1 MTPPDRPR
9 MPRAVWVLGFV
20 SLFMDMSSELV
31 HAVLPVYL
39 TSALGLSVLA
49 VGVIE
54 GIAEATASM
63 MKLVSGVV
71 SDRYAARKPLVL
83 LGYGLAALTKPVFPL
98 ADGAGGVVAARFVD
112 RLGKGIRGAPR
123 DALVADVTPADLR
136 DAAYGLRQALDTVGA
151 FIGPLLAMGLI
162 VWWAGD
168 LRAVLWAASVPAAIA
183 VALLAVGLD
192 EPPRAAAPARAR
204 QRWRWSSLRTLPPA
218 FWGLVVLA
226 ALFAVARLAEAF
238 LVLRAQELSLR
249 LALIPLV
256 MIVMSALLRGG
267 GLPRGAAG
275 RTPGPPRAAR
285 GGAVGAGRL
294 VRGPGRMGP
303 RRRALGRS
311 GALRAAPGADAGRAV
326 GRRRSRRTGVPAR
339 HGLRCLPLRH
349 RRVPARRGS
358 PGGVAVDRAGL
369 AKCVRAG
376 GRRGARR
383 PGGGLALGRHDGIA
397 ASAGLHFRRRPVLLR
412 APSPRTIGSSA
423 ALLALPC
430 RLPRPV
436 GHQSA
441 ARCLRWPP
449 SERLEGLDEHLL
461 DGWT

>member
-1 MTPPDRPR
+1 MTPLDRPR

-63 MKLVSGVV
+63 MKLASGVV

-123 DALVADVTPADLR
+123 DALVADVTPADMR

-192 EPPRAAAPARAR
+192 EPPRAAVPARAR

-256 MIVMSALLRGG
+256 MIVMSACYAAAAYPAGLL
-267 GLPRGAAG
+267 
-275 RTPGPPRAAR
+275 AAR
-285 GGAVGAGRL
+285 
-294 VRGPGRMGP
+294 RG
-303 RRRALGRS
+303 RRAL
-311 GALRAAPGADAGRAV
+311 LVAG
-326 GRRRSRRTGVPAR
+326 
-339 HGLRCLPLRH
+339 
-349 RRVPARRGS
+349 
-358 PGGVAVDRAGL
+358 
-369 AKCVRAG
+369 
-376 GRRGARR
+376 
-383 PGGGLALGRHDGIA
+383 
-397 ASAGLHFRRRPVLLR
+397 
-412 APSPRTIGSSA
+412 
-423 ALLALPC
+423 LLAL
-430 RLPRPV
+430 V
-436 GHQSA
+436 GSFGALGAWDHAAALWAGVALYGLHLGLTQGALSA
-441 ARCLRWPP
+441 AVAAAAPASLRATAFGVFHFVTGVFQFGGAALAGWLWTVQGSP
-449 SERLEGLDEHLL
+449 SAFALGAGAALAALAAAWRWGGTGDRSAC
-461 DGWT
+461 

>member
-1 MTPPDRPR
+1 

-112 RLGKGIRGAPR
+112 RVGKGIRGAPR

-151 FIGPLLAMGLI
+151 FVGPLLAMGLI

-168 LRAVLWAASVPAAIA
+168 LRAVLWAASAPAAIA
-183 VALLAVGLD
+183 VALLAVGLN
-192 EPPRAAAPARAR
+192 EPPRAAAPAPTRR
-204 QRWRWSSLRTLPPA
+204 RWRLSSLRILPPA

-256 MIVMSALLRGG
+256 MIVMSACYAAAAYPAGLLAARRGRRT
-267 GLPRGAAG
+267 LLAAG
-275 RTPGPPRAAR
+275 LVALVGSFGALGAWDHAA
-285 GGAVGAGRL
+285 ALWVGAGLYGLHLGLTQGALSAAVAAAAPASLRATAFGVFHFVTGVFQL
-294 VRGPGRMGP
+294 GGAAAAGWLWTVQGSASAF
-303 RRRALGRS
+303 ALG
-311 GALRAAPGADAGRAV
+311 AG
-326 GRRRSRRTGVPAR
+326 
-339 HGLRCLPLRH
+339 
-349 RRVPARRGS
+349 
-358 PGGVAVDRAGL
+358 
-369 AKCVRAG
+369 
-376 GRRGARR
+376 
-383 PGGGLALGRHDGIA
+383 
-397 ASAGLHFRRRPVLLR
+397 
-412 APSPRTIGSSA
+412 A
-423 ALLALPC
+423 ALAALAAAWRWGNAGEC
-430 RLPRPV
+430 
-436 GHQSA
+436 A
-441 ARCLRWPP
+441 AR
-449 SERLEGLDEHLL
+449 
-461 DGWT
+461 

>member
-1 MTPPDRPR
+1 

-112 RLGKGIRGAPR
+112 RVGKGIRGAPR

-151 FIGPLLAMGLI
+151 FVGPLLAMGLI

-168 LRAVLWAASVPAAIA
+168 LRAVLWAAGALAAIA
-183 VALLAVGLD
+183 VALLAVGLN
-192 EPPRAAAPARAR
+192 EPPRAAAPAPTRR
-204 QRWRWSSLRTLPPA
+204 RWRLSSLRILPPA

-256 MIVMSALLRGG
+256 MIVMSACYAAAAYPAGLLAARRGRRT
-267 GLPRGAAG
+267 LLAAG
-275 RTPGPPRAAR
+275 LVALVGSFGALGAWDHAA
-285 GGAVGAGRL
+285 ALWVGAGLYGLHLGLTQGALSAAVAAAAPASLRATAFGVFHFVTGVFQL
-294 VRGPGRMGP
+294 GGAAAAGWLWTVQGSASAF
-303 RRRALGRS
+303 ALG
-311 GALRAAPGADAGRAV
+311 AG
-326 GRRRSRRTGVPAR
+326 
-339 HGLRCLPLRH
+339 
-349 RRVPARRGS
+349 
-358 PGGVAVDRAGL
+358 
-369 AKCVRAG
+369 
-376 GRRGARR
+376 
-383 PGGGLALGRHDGIA
+383 
-397 ASAGLHFRRRPVLLR
+397 
-412 APSPRTIGSSA
+412 A
-423 ALLALPC
+423 ALAALAAAWRWGNAGEC
-430 RLPRPV
+430 
-436 GHQSA
+436 A
-441 ARCLRWPP
+441 AR
-449 SERLEGLDEHLL
+449 
-461 DGWT
+461 

>member
-1 MTPPDRPR
+1 

-112 RLGKGIRGAPR
+112 RVGKGIRGAPR

-151 FIGPLLAMGLI
+151 FVGPLLAMGLI

-168 LRAVLWAASVPAAIA
+168 LRAVLWAASAPAAIA
-183 VALLAVGLD
+183 VALLAVGLN
-192 EPPRAAAPARAR
+192 EPPRAPAPAPTRR
-204 QRWRWSSLRTLPPA
+204 RWRQSSLRILPPA

-256 MIVMSALLRGG
+256 MIVMSACYAAAAYPAGLLAARRGRRT
-267 GLPRGAAG
+267 LLAAG
-275 RTPGPPRAAR
+275 LVALVGSFGALGAWDHAA
-285 GGAVGAGRL
+285 ALWVGAGLYGLHLGLTQGALSAAVAAAAPASLRATAFGVFHFVTGVFQL
-294 VRGPGRMGP
+294 GGAAAAGWLWTVQGSASAF
-303 RRRALGRS
+303 ALG
-311 GALRAAPGADAGRAV
+311 AG
-326 GRRRSRRTGVPAR
+326 
-339 HGLRCLPLRH
+339 
-349 RRVPARRGS
+349 
-358 PGGVAVDRAGL
+358 
-369 AKCVRAG
+369 
-376 GRRGARR
+376 
-383 PGGGLALGRHDGIA
+383 
-397 ASAGLHFRRRPVLLR
+397 
-412 APSPRTIGSSA
+412 A
-423 ALLALPC
+423 ALAALAAAWRWGNAGEC
-430 RLPRPV
+430 
-436 GHQSA
+436 A
-441 ARCLRWPP
+441 AR
-449 SERLEGLDEHLL
+449 
-461 DGWT
+461 

>member
-1 MTPPDRPR
+1 

-112 RLGKGIRGAPR
+112 RVGKGIRGAPR

-151 FIGPLLAMGLI
+151 FVGPLLAMGLI

-168 LRAVLWAASVPAAIA
+168 LRAVLWAASAPAAIA
-183 VALLAVGLD
+183 VALLAVGLN
-192 EPPRAAAPARAR
+192 EPPRAAAPAPTRR
-204 QRWRWSSLRTLPPA
+204 RWRLSSLRILPPA

-256 MIVMSALLRGG
+256 MIVMSACYAAAAYPAGLL
-267 GLPRGAAG
+267 A
-275 RTPGPPRAAR
+275 
-285 GGAVGAGRL
+285 
-294 VRGPGRMGP
+294 
-303 RRRALGRS
+303 
-311 GALRAAPGADAGRAV
+311 
-326 GRRRSRRTGVPAR
+326 
-339 HGLRCLPLRH
+339 
-349 RRVPARRGS
+349 ARRGRRTLL
-358 PGGVAVDRAGL
+358 AAGL
-369 AKCVRAG
+369 VALVGSFGALG
-376 GRRGARR
+376 AWDHAAALWAPNEPTSANSPATSSARR
-383 PGGGLALGRHDGIA
+383 PRRA
-397 ASAGLHFRRRPVLLR
+397 ASSPAG
-412 APSPRTIGSSA
+412 
-423 ALLALPC
+423 
-430 RLPRPV
+430 
-436 GHQSA
+436 
-441 ARCLRWPP
+441 
-449 SERLEGLDEHLL
+449 
-461 DGWT
+461 